1 MTGTAARMQR
11 VAEAALSDEQLIH
24 RCLDGDQQAWAALI
38 DRYKNL
44 IYSIPMKLGMHQD
57 AGDIFQAVCVS
68 WLANLS
74 QLREERALPKWL
86 IQTSYHECLRHQRAA
101 GRTVEL
107 DSSELETPV
116 DAKPLAEN
124 VVIESEEE
132 QTLRAAVAELPERCM
147 HLIRMLFF
155 ETPTRPYSEI
165 AQELGL
171 ATGSLGFIRG
181 RCLSRLRKCLE
192 KKGF

>member
-1 MTGTAARMQR
+1 MTGTAARMQKATD
-11 VAEAALSDEQLIH
+11 VAVSDEQLIH

-44 IYSIPMKLGMHQD
+44 IDSIPIKLGMHQD

-74 QLREERALPKWL
+74 QLRKDRALPKWL
-86 IQTSYHECLRHQRAA
+86 IQTSYHECLRHQRSA
-101 GRTVEL
+101 GRTVGL
-107 DSSELETPV
+107 DSPEIETPV
-116 DAKPLAEN
+116 HAKPLAEN

-132 QTLRAAVAELPERCM
+132 QTLRAAVAEMPERCTR
-147 HLIRMLFF
+147 LIRMLFF

-181 RCLSRLRKCLE
+181 RCLRRLRKYLE
-192 KKGF
+192 TKGF

>member
-11 VAEAALSDEQLIH
+11 AAEATSDEQLIH
-24 RCLDGDQQAWAALI
+24 RCLDGDQQAWAVLI

-74 QLREERALPKWL
+74 QLRNELALPKWL
-86 IQTSYHECLRHQRAA
+86 IQTTYHECLRHQRSA
-101 GRTVEL
+101 GRTVGL
-107 DSSELETPV
+107 DLSELETPV

-124 VVIESEEE
+124 VVIESEQE
-132 QTLRAAVAELPERCM
+132 QTLRAAVSEMPERCI

-165 AQELGL
+165 ARELGL
-171 ATGSLGFIRG
+171 ATGSVGFIRG
-181 RCLSRLRKCLE
+181 RCLRRLRKYLE

>member
-11 VAEAALSDEQLIH
+11 AAEAAVSDEQLIH

-44 IYSIPMKLGMHQD
+44 IYSIPIKLGMHQD

-74 QLREERALPKWL
+74 QLRKERALPKWL

-101 GRTVEL
+101 GRTVGL
-107 DSSELETPV
+107 DSSEVETPV

-132 QTLRAAVAELPERCM
+132 QTLRAAVAEMPERCVQ
-147 HLIRMLFF
+147 LIRMLFF

-165 AQELGL
+165 AQQLGL

-181 RCLSRLRKCLE
+181 RCLRRLRKYLE

>member
-11 VAEAALSDEQLIH
+11 AAEAAVSDEQLIH

-44 IYSIPMKLGMHQD
+44 IYSIPIKLGMHQD

-74 QLREERALPKWL
+74 QLRKERALPKWL

-101 GRTVEL
+101 GRTVGI
-107 DSSELETPV
+107 DSPEIETPV
-116 DAKPLAEN
+116 DGKPLAEK

-132 QTLRAAVAELPERCM
+132 QTLRAAVAEMPERCTR
-147 HLIRMLFF
+147 LIRMLFF
-155 ETPTRPYSEI
+155 DTPTRPYSEI

-181 RCLSRLRKCLE
+181 RCLRRLRKYLE
-192 KKGF
+192 SKGF

>member
-11 VAEAALSDEQLIH
+11 AAEAAVSDEQLIH

-44 IYSIPMKLGMHQD
+44 IYSIPIKLGMHQD

-74 QLREERALPKWL
+74 QLRKERALPKWL

-101 GRTVEL
+101 GRTVGL
-107 DSSELETPV
+107 DSPEIETPV

-132 QTLRAAVAELPERCM
+132 QTLRAAVAEMPERCTR
-147 HLIRMLFF
+147 LIRMLFF
-155 ETPTRPYSEI
+155 DTPTRPYSEI

-181 RCLSRLRKCLE
+181 RCLRRLRKYLE
-192 KKGF
+192 SKGF

>member
-1 MTGTAARMQR
+1 MTGTAARMQKA
-11 VAEAALSDEQLIH
+11 AEAAVSDEQLIR

-44 IYSIPMKLGMHQD
+44 IYSIPIKLGMHQD
-57 AGDIFQAVCVS
+57 AGDIFQAVCVC

-74 QLREERALPKWL
+74 QLRKERALPKWL
-86 IQTSYHECLRHQRAA
+86 IQTSYHECLRHQRSA
-101 GRTVEL
+101 GRTVRL

-116 DAKPLAEN
+116 DTKSLAEN
-124 VVIESEEE
+124 VVIESEKE
-132 QTLRAAVAELPERCM
+132 QTLRAAVAEMPERCM

-165 AQELGL
+165 ARELGL

-181 RCLSRLRKCLE
+181 RCLRRLRKHLE